1 MRINAIIA
9 SAILAATVSG
19 AALPLPAAA
28 AVPATIGQRE
38 AKAEAGSMA
47 TWRPYGLPIGGKREA
62 APEAEAEAGA
72 PKRPYGL
79 PIGGKRE
86 AAPVAAWKP
95 PKRPYGLPVGGKR
108 EAAPEAD
115 APWRPYGLP
124 IGGKHEADEE

>member
-19 AALPLPAAA
+19 AALPLPAAT

-62 APEAEAEAGA
+62 APEA
-72 PKRPYGL
+72 
-79 PIGGKRE
+79 
-86 AAPVAAWKP
+86 
-95 PKRPYGLPVGGKR
+95 
-108 EAAPEAD
+108 D

>member
-9 SAILAATVSG
+9 SAILAVTVSG

-28 AVPATIGQRE
+28 AVPATIGQ
-38 AKAEAGSMA
+38 
-47 TWRPYGLPIGGKREA
+47 
-62 APEAEAEAGA
+62 
-72 PKRPYGL
+72 
-79 PIGGKRE
+79 RE